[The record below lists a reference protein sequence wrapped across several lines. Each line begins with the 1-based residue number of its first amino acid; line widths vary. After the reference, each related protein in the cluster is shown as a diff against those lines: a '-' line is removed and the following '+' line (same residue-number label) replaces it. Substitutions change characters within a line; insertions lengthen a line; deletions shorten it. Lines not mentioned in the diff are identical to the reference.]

1 MKKDPMDVDNQD
13 EIAQKLTEAS
23 ASIAQTIVK
32 ELNNGV
38 PIRSLFTPGSAS
50 LKELTS
56 RIARVAVSETG
67 YVNGRI
73 SFSLL
78 ATCGRNDVVH
88 AQVLHH
94 LAVVIEG
101 VSYCYYAEP

>member
-56 RIARVAVSETG
+56 RIARVVGLGEHKYCCACEDEQTLNIKKEQKQS
-67 YVNGRI
+67 
-73 SFSLL
+73 SLIW
-78 ATCGRNDVVH
+78 V
-88 AQVLHH
+88 AQ
-94 LAVVIEG
+94 
-101 VSYCYYAEP
+101 